1 MSWPQA
7 GKREETAMNK
17 TENKKAAHKVPVP
30 LDPETVKWE
39 EEKARAAAY
48 AAKLRQRFILALSRI
63 KDDQAVIAVIEAVF
77 KYYALHYN
85 FDIDVMEKELPEAQ
99 ERFGREHPLSCES
112 FELAYA
118 ECAKSVLPKWC
129 PELKARALKV
139 HDWGASGAAGEL
151 TEIDAAF
158 KFGYS
163 WVEAAVYPLDLDLPG
178 RAIIDS
184 ALEMLLGELSL
195 RQRPA
200 FARLHFISSQVRSLL
215 NICASHKRE
224 KCDRIYFPFAA
235 NLALPIALAEFFD
248 SGNQQLLAG
257 IPGIKAQPEAKP
269 LEITAQ
275 PDSEIGADLGALC
288 YAAASGQTD
297 VAFALEKAGSSAADN
312 AGFDLILCD
321 LPKTLSAPNP
331 QRGGGEVSAENEAV
345 NRLLRGL
352 APEGEAFICV
362 SGFLLQRMGRQEV
375 LWREDLARSGML
387 CAVLQLPDE
396 TYSKSSAAVR
406 AELLLLIR
414 KTPRKGG
421 EVLMVNAKA
430 FLNQKIANAQ
440 DESDKK
446 TLAYADLEHLYA
458 LADGRTEE
466 SGVSRLVS
474 CDELEAQQFI
484 LLPELYVRESTGEEK
499 ISPEQWL
506 ESLRAQRQRLC
517 DLEKEADEIR
527 AKFAELETRFTPLR
541 L

>member
-17 TENKKAAHKVPVP
+17 TETEDLPVYVTH
-30 LDPETVKWE
+30 DPGTVEWKE
-39 EEKARAAAY
+39 EMARAAAY

-63 KDDQAVIAVIEAVF
+63 KDDQAALAVIEAVF
-77 KYYALHYN
+77 KYYAMEFT
-85 FDIDVMEKELPEAQ
+85 FDEQLFNERMPEAQ
-99 ERFGREHPLSCES
+99 ERFGREHPLSCEC
-112 FELAYA
+112 FELAFA
-118 ECAKSVLPKWC
+118 ECAQYDLPQWC

-139 HDWGASGAAGEL
+139 HDWAALGAAGEL

-158 KFGYS
+158 KEGYK
-163 WVEAAVYPLDLDLPG
+163 WVAAANVEVDGLASG
-178 RAIIDS
+178 RAVIGS
-184 ALEMLLGELSL
+184 ELEMLFGELSL
-195 RQRPA
+195 RQRHA
-200 FARLHFISSQVRSLL
+200 FADLHFLSWQVRNLL
-215 NICASHKRE
+215 FVCAMKQRE
-224 KCDRIYFPFAA
+224 QRGRVYVPCAA
-235 NLALPIALAEFFD
+235 DLELPIALAEV
-248 SGNQQLLAG
+248 SGG
-257 IPGIKAQPEAKP
+257 SHKPEAGP

-297 VAFALEKAGSSAADN
+297 VAFRLEDAGNPAPDS

-321 LPKTLSAPNP
+321 LPKTLSAPNSA
-331 QRGGGEVSAENEAV
+331 RAGGEVSAENEAV

-458 LADGRTEE
+458 LADGGTEE

-474 CDELEAQQFI
+474 FDELEAQQFI
-484 LLPELYVRESTGEEK
+484 LLPELYVRESSGEEK